1 MSLENAIL
9 TETRHLGFIAAGIAA
24 AGPAENLDLFNR
36 WLQDGNAADMA
47 FMERSRQVRTDVKNI
62 MPDVKSIIVVAARY
76 PTNREPDRGFSTY
89 ARGMDYHIV
98 IRDKLSLLADFINK
112 QPGISTRVCV
122 DSAPLFE
129 REWAVRTGIGWRG
142 RQGQIVNPEAGC
154 CLLIG
159 ALLLN
164 IELAPSTPCANQCGN
179 CRLCVDACPTRAILD
194 NGLIDCRRCLAYL
207 TVEHRGD
214 IPGELQTAMGQT
226 LFGCD
231 ICTAVCPW
239 NKREDDGILAEF
251 QERPMPS
258 THEILAMSK
267 EEFTSLFKDSAVF
280 RTGLERLKRN
290 ARIAL
295 QNSSQE

>member
-1 MSLENAIL
+1 MSLENSIL
-9 TETRHLGFIAAGIAA
+9 TEARRLGFIAAGIAA

-47 FMERSRQVRTDVKNI
+47 FMERSRQIRTDVKNV

-76 PTNREPDRGFSTY
+76 ATNKEPGKGFSTY

-98 IRDKLSLLADFINK
+98 IRGKLSLLADFIKK

-122 DSAPLFE
+122 DSVPLFE
-129 REWAVRTGIGWRG
+129 REWAIRAGIGWRG
-142 RQGQIVNPEAGC
+142 RQGQIVNPKAGC
-154 CLLIG
+154 CLSIG
-159 ALLLN
+159 VLLLN
-164 IELAPSTPCANQCGN
+164 IVLAPSTPCANQCGN

-207 TVEHRGD
+207 TVEHKGD
-214 IPGELQTAMGQT
+214 IQGELQIAKGQT

-239 NKREDDGILAEF
+239 NKMENDGILAEF
-251 QERPMPS
+251 HERLMPDAK
-258 THEILAMSK
+258 EILAMSK
-267 EEFTSLFKDSAVF
+267 EEFTSRFKDSTVF

-290 ARIAL
+290 AAIVL
-295 QNSSQE
+295 ENT